1 LTNLYPNS
9 GENNHVQSSSA
20 VRSGTAPQVPDAKSP
35 QCRKAAASDRNDR
48 FRHRLGDRMMTDEE
62 LLALNKECLE
72 KGRDL
77 DYELGRTTA
86 KKYLANG
93 MAEKV
98 TFEQIREIFGQS
110 YANGYQDYVTA
121 YRVMYR

>member
-1 LTNLYPNS
+1 
-9 GENNHVQSSSA
+9 
-20 VRSGTAPQVPDAKSP
+20 
-35 QCRKAAASDRNDR
+35 
-48 FRHRLGDRMMTDEE
+48 MMTDEE
-62 LLALNKECLE
+62 LLALNKECIE

-98 TFEQIREIFGQS
+98 TIEQIREIFGQS